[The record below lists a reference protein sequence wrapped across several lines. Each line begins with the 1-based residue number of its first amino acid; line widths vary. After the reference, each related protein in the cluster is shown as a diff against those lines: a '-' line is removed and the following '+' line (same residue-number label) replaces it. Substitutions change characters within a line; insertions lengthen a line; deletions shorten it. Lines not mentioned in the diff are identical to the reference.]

1 MAPADLNP
9 DDELL
14 FADDTPEPGR
24 KRPRLVQPWRMLVV
38 DDEPDVHR
46 VTRMVLSDFSFE
58 GRPLEILSA
67 YSGAEARLLL
77 SQSNDIAVIL
87 LDVVMETDDAGLTL
101 VRQIRQ
107 DLRNENVRIVLRTGQ
122 PGMAPEQTVIVE
134 YDINDYKSKAEL
146 TAQKLFT
153 TIVAAL
159 RSYRDLVA
167 IEQGRKGLEKVLE
180 ASTSL
185 FELRSTDAFLAG
197 ILDQINALLDAEG
210 GSILCTAGDELP
222 GSDPTA
228 VVRAAA
234 GRFADLAGKRL
245 AEIPHP
251 TIVHEIVSAFARGS
265 NQYLD
270 DHCAVFFKASGEV
283 RSVAF
288 IEATRPLSPLDHR
301 LVDLFCAKASIA
313 YDNVLLQ
320 EHLGLA
326 QEATVFALARLA
338 EFKDPTTGDHLH
350 RVELMTNKIA
360 LEMQRRGLAL
370 GELDDVLVKK
380 IGLASILHDV
390 GKVGVPDNI
399 LCKAGGLDE
408 TEWLTMRRHA
418 SLGAEILQTASRR
431 LRGRTFLS
439 IGAEIALGHHEKWN
453 GTGYPRGLKGK
464 DIPLSARIVAV
475 ADVFDALTSKRP
487 YKEAWDRQDAID
499 WIKARVD
506 IDFDP
511 DVVTAFLGV
520 VEG

>member
-1 MAPADLNP
+1 MVPADLNP

-14 FADDTPEPGR
+14 FADDSPEIAR
-24 KRPRLVQPWRMLVV
+24 KRTRAAQPWRMLVV

-46 VTRMVLSDFSFE
+46 VTRMVLGDFTFE
-58 GRPLEILSA
+58 GRSLDIISA
-67 YSGAEARLLL
+67 FSGSEARQIL
-77 SQSNDIAVIL
+77 NKTHDIAVIL

-101 VRQIRQ
+101 VREIRQ
-107 DLRNENVRIVLRTGQ
+107 DLGNENVRIVLRTGQ
-122 PGMAPEQTVIVE
+122 PGMAPEQKVIVE

-251 TIVHEIVSAFARGS
+251 AIVHEIVSAFARGS

-288 IEATRPLSPLDHR
+288 IEATRPLSPLDHK
-301 LVDLFCAKASIA
+301 LVDLCCAKA
-313 YDNVLLQ
+313 
-320 EHLGLA
+320 
-326 QEATVFALARLA
+326 
-338 EFKDPTTGDHLH
+338 
-350 RVELMTNKIA
+350 
-360 LEMQRRGLAL
+360 
-370 GELDDVLVKK
+370 
-380 IGLASILHDV
+380 
-390 GKVGVPDNI
+390 
-399 LCKAGGLDE
+399 
-408 TEWLTMRRHA
+408 
-418 SLGAEILQTASRR
+418 
-431 LRGRTFLS
+431 
-439 IGAEIALGHHEKWN
+439 
-453 GTGYPRGLKGK
+453 
-464 DIPLSARIVAV
+464 
-475 ADVFDALTSKRP
+475 
-487 YKEAWDRQDAID
+487 
-499 WIKARVD
+499 
-506 IDFDP
+506 
-511 DVVTAFLGV
+511 
-520 VEG
+520 